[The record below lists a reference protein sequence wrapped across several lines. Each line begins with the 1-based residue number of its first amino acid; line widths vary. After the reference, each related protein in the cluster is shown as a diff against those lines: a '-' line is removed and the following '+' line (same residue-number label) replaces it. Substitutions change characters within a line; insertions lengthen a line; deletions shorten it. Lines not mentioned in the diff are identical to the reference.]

1 MTLLK
6 NTYAILGAIIFAFI
20 FAMGLWLDFR
30 WRDSLLAAVALTGVG
45 LALEW
50 VRQTLGWEL

>member
-20 FAMGLWLDFR
+20 FAMGVWLDFR

>member
-6 NTYAILGAIIFAFI
+6 NTYVIPGAIIFAFI
-20 FAMGLWLDFR
+20 FTMGVWLDFSR
-30 WRDSLLAAVALTGVG
+30 RDSALAAVALTGVG

-50 VRQTLGWEL
+50 GRQTLGWEL